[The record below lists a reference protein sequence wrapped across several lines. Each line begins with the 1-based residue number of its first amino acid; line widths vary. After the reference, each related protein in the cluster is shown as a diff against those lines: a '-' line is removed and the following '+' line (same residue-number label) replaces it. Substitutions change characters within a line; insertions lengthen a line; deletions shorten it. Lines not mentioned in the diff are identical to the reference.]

1 MNLPLAIEEAQAA
14 PAPAPEWNTTNIDPI
29 VELVRQMN
37 RRTTRIPKFAIVGGA
52 VRDTFHGKP
61 FKDVDIVVLSHGRG
75 FGPQYVE
82 GVLRAL
88 GVHSIEVFR
97 HQYEGSPVDWVIKG
111 VYQNT
116 HIDVI
121 RYPDTHRVVD
131 VVENFDLNVNTFWM
145 SATGR
150 IYSLPGT
157 CRKAGDEVRVINPHQ
172 WPSDQMVARIEKL
185 HAKYPNFDWGKDNRL
200 IEALTP
206 FVAPPPQ

>member
-1 MNLPLAIEEAQAA
+1 MAPAEAA
-14 PAPAPEWNTTNIDPI
+14 PECNTTNIDPI

-37 RRTTRIPKFAIVGGA
+37 RRPTSIPKFAIVGGA

-61 FKDVDIVVLSHGRG
+61 FKDVDIVVLYRGRWG
-75 FGPQYVE
+75 WADHHVE
-82 GVLRAL
+82 TLLRKL

-116 HIDVI
+116 NIDVI

-157 CRKAGDEVRVINPHQ
+157 CRKAGNEVRWINPHQ